1 MIIIYIAL
9 VLAVSALVW
18 HFSTVK
24 FLNPYKLFYLM
35 GKKGSGKT
43 TLIAKLC
50 LQYIKKGYPVYC
62 TIDIPGT
69 YKIEPTDIGKYY
81 IPPGSVLMIDE
92 VSLIW
97 DNRKWKNMDDE
108 VIKWFRYMRQYK
120 LICYMFSQSYDV
132 DLKIRNLV
140 DEMYLIRRYFRV
152 LSCARRIDKNLMIHR
167 STAEA
172 PSTIAEDFELVPLL
186 SPDSVKVTYMPK
198 YFPYFNS
205 FDPPALP
212 SKEYEYREPL
222 EIARFPKFARLKSA
236 YSVWAYG
243 DEEEN
248 SADEEETE

>member
-1 MIIIYIAL
+1 MIILYIAFVL
-9 VLAVSALVW
+9 VVLALVW

-24 FLNPYKLFYLM
+24 YLNPYKLFYLM

-50 LQYIKKGYPVYC
+50 LQYIKKGYNVYC

-69 YKIEPTDIGKYY
+69 YKVDPKDIGKYY

-198 YFPYFNS
+198 YFKYFNS

-212 SKEYEYREPL
+212 VKNYEYRQPL
-222 EIARFPKFARLKSA
+222 EENKKNRLLSFKSA
-236 YSVWAYG
+236 YTVWAHG
-243 DEEEN
+243 DDEET
-248 SADEEETE
+248 EEETE